1 METGDPGDVEIRDP
15 RGFGSKDQGDCRRN
29 MWGPRRWGRRAPGDT
44 RSGDKGNP
52 GTQGRPEW
60 GQRGHRDHRPTGHQE
75 SDKEDP
81 GTRGH
86 EEWGQKRPRRHQEW
100 GQREHRKQGQ
110 RDSGNGN
117 PKGCPGTGV
126 LLGMGTEGT

>member
-1 METGDPGDVEIRDP
+1 MKTGDPGDVEIRDP

-29 MWGPRRWGRRAPGDT
+29 MWGPRRWGSRARGDT

-52 GTQGRPEW
+52 GT
-60 GQRGHRDHRPTGHQE
+60 
-75 SDKEDP
+75 
-81 GTRGH
+81 RGH
-86 EEWGQKRPRRHQEW
+86 EEWEQKGPRRHQEW
-100 GQREHRKQGQ
+100 GQREHRNQGQ
-110 RDSGNGN
+110 WDSGNGN